1 MKQRMADIGFPMA
14 AGEYAA
20 AILGPVETASL
31 ASLDLNLLRTFLAVY
46 RSGSFTGAARLLG
59 LSQPTVT
66 TQMRALERQTGREL
80 FERLPR
86 GVTPTPVADELAARI
101 AAPLDELAAVAGP
114 TPRAGA
120 RAEPVHLAGPAELL
134 CTRALPALAPLI
146 AEGVRLRVATGLTD
160 PLLDELRAGRHD
172 LVIATTRPRGRTVHA
187 VPLTDEEFVLVAA
200 PIWAERLLGR
210 GPAREN
216 EGEGAA
222 GRKTEGR
229 GVVERDTDTDGV
241 VVPETEDEIH
251 GQGPAGQATEGPGPA
266 GPGGEGLGSAG
277 QGSEGLGS
285 AGQGGERRGSALRG
299 SKGQGPAGR
308 GAEDQGSAV
317 QATEHQGP
325 TVRDAEAPG
334 PTGQATEAPGP
345 AVRHAGRRSFV
356 APDSFDPAVLHEVPL
371 ITYAED
377 LPIARRYWRHVF
389 GRRLSR
395 TAAVTVP
402 DLRGVLAAV
411 AAGAGFSVLPRYLC
425 QDLLASGALVALLEP
440 EDPPINTGFL
450 VQRPGASDNPDVA
463 RVRALLLRAARRW

>member
-1 MKQRMADIGFPMA
+1 M
-14 AGEYAA
+14 
-20 AILGPVETASL
+20 ET

-101 AAPLDELAAVAGP
+101 AAPLDELAAVARP
-114 TPRAGA
+114 TPAAGT

-134 CTRALPALAPLI
+134 CTLALPALAPLV

-172 LVIATTRPRGRTVHA
+172 LVVATHRPRGRTLHA
-187 VPLTDEEFVLVAA
+187 VPLSDEEFVLVAA
-200 PIWAERLLGR
+200 PVWAERLADRRSAQDPEGR
-210 GPAREN
+210 EAPVRGGVAVR
-216 EGEGAA
+216 GGAA
-222 GRKTEGR
+222 VQGALDP
-229 GVVERDTDTDGV
+229 GVL
-241 VVPETEDEIH
+241 
-251 GQGPAGQATEGPGPA
+251 QG
-266 GPGGEGLGSAG
+266 
-277 QGSEGLGS
+277 
-285 AGQGGERRGSALRG
+285 
-299 SKGQGPAGR
+299 
-308 GAEDQGSAV
+308 
-317 QATEHQGP
+317 
-325 TVRDAEAPG
+325 
-334 PTGQATEAPGP
+334 
-345 AVRHAGRRSFV
+345 
-356 APDSFDPAVLHEVPL
+356 VPL

-425 QDLLASGALVALLEP
+425 QDLLDSGALVALLEP

-450 VQRPGASDNPDVA
+450 VQRPGAVDNPDVA
-463 RVRALLLRAARRW
+463 RVRALLLRAARTW

>member
-1 MKQRMADIGFPMA
+1 MA

-20 AILGPVETASL
+20 AILGLVET

-134 CTRALPALAPLI
+134 CTRVLPALAPLI

-210 GPAREN
+210 GPARED

-222 GRKTEGR
+222 GRKPEGR

-251 GQGPAGQATEGPGPA
+251 GQGPAGQGAEGPGSA
-266 GPGGEGLGSAG
+266 GEGGEGLGSAG
-277 QGSEGLGS
+277 
-285 AGQGGERRGSALRG
+285 
-299 SKGQGPAGR
+299 R
-308 GAEDQGSAV
+308 GAEGQGSAV

-325 TVRDAEAPG
+325 T
-334 PTGQATEAPGP
+334 GQATEAPGP
-345 AVRHAGRRSFV
+345 TVRHAGRRSFA

-389 GRRLSR
+389 GRRLAR
-395 TAAVTVP
+395 TAAMTVP